1 MTPRQCGASL
11 FGPQRRI
18 AQDHLPY
25 SMMPDINFGEWM
37 IIALIALIVVGP
49 RNLPDLSR
57 KLGGWMREARA
68 MATDFRVGLEREI
81 AELDEVRSDLK
92 NLGTEVSQPLR
103 EIKDE
108 LGSVPGELKPLDWT
122 GPVAA
127 TGPTPDDS
135 ARDFNR
141 IHGIADGQEEPE
153 TPGISAKRAAKN
165 EAELNNVDEGPA
177 AAVHAAEPAAGD
189 TDPESDATDHESDA
203 DSAVTDAGAD
213 SDRAAEA

>member
-1 MTPRQCGASL
+1 
-11 FGPQRRI
+11 
-18 AQDHLPY
+18 
-25 SMMPDINFGEWM
+25 MMPDINFGEWM

-81 AELDEVRSDLK
+81 AELDDVRSDLK
-92 NLGTEVSQPLR
+92 NLGGEVSQPLM

-108 LGSVPGELKPLDWT
+108 LGSVPGELKPLEWT

-127 TGPTPDDS
+127 SGPTPDDS

-141 IHGIADGQEEPE
+141 IHGIADGHEAAEAS
-153 TPGISAKRAAKN
+153 GISAKRAAKN
-165 EAELNNVDEGPA
+165 EAERTGVDEGPA
-177 AAVHAAEPAAGD
+177 AVVHV
-189 TDPESDATDHESDA
+189 ESEDA
-203 DSAVTDAGAD
+203 DSVPAA
-213 SDRAAEA
+213 DRARRARRVIRLRPVIRLTWSSANRVRSPSPIPTGNPSRVSN

>member
-1 MTPRQCGASL
+1 
-11 FGPQRRI
+11 
-18 AQDHLPY
+18 
-25 SMMPDINFGEWM
+25 MPDINFGEWM

-92 NLGTEVSQPLR
+92 NLGSEVAKPLT

-127 TGPTPDDS
+127 SGPTPADS

-141 IHGIADGQEEPE
+141 IHGIADELAEPE
-153 TPGISAKRAAKN
+153 TPGVSAKRAAKN
-165 EAELNNVDEGPA
+165 EAERNNVDGGPGAHAPADA
-177 AAVHAAEPAAGD
+177 AASAQDDAAADAG
-189 TDPESDATDHESDA
+189 TD
-203 DSAVTDAGAD
+203 AVTDATTD
-213 SDRAAEA
+213 SDRSGEV

>member
-1 MTPRQCGASL
+1 
-11 FGPQRRI
+11 
-18 AQDHLPY
+18 
-25 SMMPDINFGEWM
+25 MMPDINFGEWM

-92 NLGTEVSQPLR
+92 NLGTEVSKPLT

-108 LGSVPGELKPLDWT
+108 LGSVSGELKPLDWT

-127 TGPTPDDS
+127 SGPTPDDS

-141 IHGIADGQEEPE
+141 IHGITDGQDETE

-165 EAELNNVDEGPA
+165 EAEQNSVGEGPA
-177 AAVHAAEPAAGD
+177 ADTNTAAN
-189 TDPESDATDHESDA
+189 TDA
-203 DSAVTDAGAD
+203 DSSTSAVTDAATD
-213 SDRAAEA
+213 SDRAGEA

>member
-1 MTPRQCGASL
+1 
-11 FGPQRRI
+11 
-18 AQDHLPY
+18 
-25 SMMPDINFGEWM
+25 MPDINFGEWM

-92 NLGTEVSQPLR
+92 NLGTEVSQPLM

-108 LGSVPGELKPLDWT
+108 LGSVSGELKPLDWT

-127 TGPTPDDS
+127 SGPTPEDS

-141 IHGIADGQEEPE
+141 IHGIVDGPNEPE
-153 TPGISAKRAAKN
+153 VSGISAKRAAKN
-165 EAELNNVDEGPA
+165 EAERNSVDEGPA
-177 AAVHAAEPAAGD
+177 AAANAAAEPPAEPPAE
-189 TDPESDATDHESDA
+189 TDAESVATDSPGHMDAATVVDA
-203 DSAVTDAGAD
+203 DADIDAADAATDSERSG
-213 SDRAAEA
+213 EA

>member
-1 MTPRQCGASL
+1 
-11 FGPQRRI
+11 
-18 AQDHLPY
+18 
-25 SMMPDINFGEWM
+25 MPDINFGEWM

-92 NLGTEVSQPLR
+92 NLGSEVAKPLT

-122 GPVAA
+122 GPVPPS
-127 TGPTPDDS
+127 GPTPADS

-141 IHGIADGQEEPE
+141 IHGIANGPDEPE
-153 TPGISAKRAAKN
+153 TPGISPKRAAKN
-165 EAELNNVDEGPA
+165 EAERNNVDDGPA
-177 AAVHAAEPAAGD
+177 AATHAS
-189 TDPESDATDHESDA
+189 SDAVPSAQSGAATNA
-203 DSAVTDAGAD
+203 PASAVTDAGTDAASD
-213 SDRAAEA
+213 SDRSGEV

>member
-1 MTPRQCGASL
+1 
-11 FGPQRRI
+11 
-18 AQDHLPY
+18 
-25 SMMPDINFGEWM
+25 MMPDINFGEWM

-92 NLGTEVSQPLR
+92 NLGTEVSQPLM

-127 TGPTPDDS
+127 SGPTPDDS

-141 IHGIADGQEEPE
+141 IHGIADGQDEPE

-165 EAELNNVDEGPA
+165 EAERNKVDEGPA
-177 AAVHAAEPAAGD
+177 AVAHAATSAVAD
-189 TDPESDATDHESDA
+189 SDASEAEPDA
-203 DSAVTDAGAD
+203 DSDSTDPQPDADGAVADAGAD
-213 SDRAAEA
+213 SDRAGEV

>member
-1 MTPRQCGASL
+1 
-11 FGPQRRI
+11 
-18 AQDHLPY
+18 
-25 SMMPDINFGEWM
+25 MPDINFGEWM

-92 NLGTEVSQPLR
+92 DLGSEVSQPLM

-108 LGSVPGELKPLDWT
+108 LGSVPGELKPLEWT

-127 TGPTPDDS
+127 SGPTPDDS

-141 IHGIADGQEEPE
+141 IHRIADGPDAAEPS
-153 TPGISAKRAAKN
+153 GISAKRAAKN
-165 EAELNNVDEGPA
+165 EAERNRVDEGPA
-177 AAVHAAEPAAGD
+177 AVAHTVA
-189 TDPESDATDHESDA
+189 PEDA
-203 DSAVTDAGAD
+203 DSVDAADDSPTADADPVIESDTDSTAADAPID
-213 SDRAAEA
+213 SDRAGEA

>member
-1 MTPRQCGASL
+1 
-11 FGPQRRI
+11 
-18 AQDHLPY
+18 
-25 SMMPDINFGEWM
+25 MPDINFGEWM

-92 NLGTEVSQPLR
+92 NLGTEVSQPLM

-108 LGSVPGELKPLDWT
+108 LGSVSGELKPLDWT

-127 TGPTPDDS
+127 SGPTPDDS
-135 ARDFNR
+135 VRDFNR
-141 IHGIADGQEEPE
+141 IHGIVDGPEETE

-165 EAELNNVDEGPA
+165 EAERNSIDEGPA
-177 AAVHAAEPAAGD
+177 AVANA
-189 TDPESDATDHESDA
+189 ATDSSSETDA
-203 DSAVTDAGAD
+203 DSAATDAATDVDSGAD
-213 SDRAAEA
+213 SAATDAESNGNSAVADVATDSDRVGEV